1 MVLFRRIHFRR
12 TFLVISKGS
21 MMNIFKNKILKT
33 STVFLALAFSA
44 SSTFAADFSKGSK
57 AKEFGLNEAVKST
70 FSAKVVDLLC
80 EVAGDCTDNCGN
92 GTRQLGLVRD
102 ADNRLISV
110 LKNAQFQFNGPAED
124 LLLYCNQTVD
134 VDGIMIGDPV
144 DHNTQFYM
152 VQFIKKQG
160 AAEWSKANKWTQ
172 KWKERNPEVAE
183 GKGPWFRRDPR
194 VVKQVEANGFFGL
207 GKEADI
213 KYAKE
218 NQ

>member
-1 MVLFRRIHFRR
+1 
-12 TFLVISKGS
+12 
-21 MMNIFKNKILKT
+21 MNIVKT
-33 STVFLALAFSA
+33 LAHATSVSLALALTTSLA
-44 SSTFAADFSKGSK
+44 YGEDFSKGSK
-57 AKEFGLNEAVKST
+57 AKEFGLNEAVQST

-92 GTRQLGLVRD
+92 GNRQLGLVRD

-124 LLLYCNQTVD
+124 LLLFCNQKVD
-134 VDGIMIGDPV
+134 VDGIMIGDAE

-152 VQFIKKQG
+152 VQFIKKHG
-160 AAEWSKANKWTQ
+160 AAEWGKANKWTK

-194 VVKQVEANGFFGL
+194 VVKQVVANGHFGL
-207 GKEADI
+207 GKEADV